1 MVSSKIRLASVF
13 VVTQHFP
20 LVNGLC
26 YEKTDSSFIQ
36 KCYKCIRKKKKFR
49 LTRKE
54 WALGIRYKN
63 DKTETKSNWAN

>member
-36 KCYKCIRKKKKFR
+36 KCYQCIRKKIKKFR

-54 WALGIRYKN
+54 
-63 DKTETKSNWAN
+63 